1 MVDYVLPDSYTTL
14 KHFGYLTSGGS
25 LLPPHLGYNL
35 LHLRWERDTETIL
48 LQRLAALELRLRLL
62 DTENLL
68 AALVTITYS
77 MPVFHKG
84 L

>member
-1 MVDYVLPDSYTTL
+1 MSSLN
-14 KHFGYLTSGGS
+14 LTRLSNTSDTSPLGS

-77 MPVFHKG
+77 MPIFHKG